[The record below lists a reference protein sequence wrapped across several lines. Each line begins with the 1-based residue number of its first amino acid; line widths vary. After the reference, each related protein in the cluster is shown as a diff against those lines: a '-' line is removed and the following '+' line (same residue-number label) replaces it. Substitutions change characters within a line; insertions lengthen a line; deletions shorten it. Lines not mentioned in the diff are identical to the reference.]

1 MKKILFVFIT
11 LLSTVSY
18 AQQEKGNWMLGVS
31 SSKLGLPLT
40 QGIQVLQT

>member
-31 SSKLGLPLT
+31 SSKLGFT
-40 QGIQVLQT
+40 SNTGIQVLQT